1 MLAPVNPWLVKNI
14 CIRSDKTSKR
24 RIIVPTLQIIEP
36 RLLVVHIAT
45 VPQRIQL
52 RKLTGRCKDLAPG
65 IVIVVCA
72 QHTIHGFKAYY
83 VSLQVGD
90 VVVDS
95 PVVDQRERRAVGIIG
110 EVQNVIAHSHPN
122 KLIAV
127 VDVVVGL
134 LGTGTLGTQ
143 AAGLVLHGPVTNIQL
158 DRCAAGT
165 AHIAIGVGDEAA
177 VLGTIAFGGHLHTEG
192 IGGGVTAGAVH
203 KLIGARSLVQPLIGQ
218 VLSLGL
224 YDKGSNVTGSSVV
237 IVRLVDDGVLRIP
250 RALARNRGSQLAR
263 LRGSN
268 MTHEVLGDTTVLA
281 SEVTALNGHIE
292 GFGGFT
298 ADVRPGLALVLTAL
312 PLVSHPVAFCL
323 HGKGGGAAGGA
334 EEVLGLGRDDDRG
347 LLGKSCQL
355 TAILPA
361 KGPAVAVEVAGRIS
375 VAVISDA
382 LAVIRGQQILPI
394 GIFVC
399 VGVGSCS
406 VREGLDISDG
416 IVLVRVAVGI
426 GCFRKAADCA
436 ALRQELSP
444 IIITVNSDAYVNIYL
459 D

>member
-1 MLAPVNPWLVKNI
+1 M
-14 CIRSDKTSKR
+14 
-24 RIIVPTLQIIEP
+24 QIIEP

-45 VPQRIQL
+45 IPQRIQL
-52 RKLTGRCKDLAPG
+52 RKGTITCQDLAPG
-65 IVIVVCA
+65 IVAITRHRGAVA
-72 QHTIHGFKAYY
+72 GFDAYY
-83 VSLQVGD
+83 IALKIGEVIIDLPS
-90 VVVDS
+90 S
-95 PVVDQRERRAVGIIG
+95 DQRQRRSVGIIG
-110 EVQNVIAHSHPN
+110 EVQDVIATGHPN
-122 KLIAV
+122 QLIAAV
-127 VDVVVGL
+127 NVVVGL

-143 AAGLVLHGPVTNIQL
+143 AASLVLHGPVTNIQL

-165 AHIAIGVGDEAA
+165 AHIAIGIGDEAA
-177 VLGTIAFGGHLHTEG
+177 VLGTVAFGGHLHTEG

-203 KLIGARSLVQPLIGQ
+203 KLIGARSLIQPLIGQ

-298 ADVRPGLALVLTAL
+298 ADVRPCLALILAAL

-334 EEVLGLGRDDDRG
+334 EEVLRLGRDDDRG

-382 LAVIRGQQILPI
+382 LAVIRGQQVLPI

-406 VREGLDISDG
+406 VREGLDISDR

-426 GCFRKAADCA
+426 GGFRKAADCA
-436 ALRQELSP
+436 AFRQELSLV
-444 IIITVNSDAYVNIYL
+444 ITAVGTLHPAGIRPKEF
-459 D
+459 

>member
-1 MLAPVNPWLVKNI
+1 M
-14 CIRSDKTSKR
+14 
-24 RIIVPTLQIIEP
+24 QIIEP
-36 RLLVVHIAT
+36 RLLVVHIAAI
-45 VPQRIQL
+45 PQRIQL
-52 RKLTGRCKDLAPG
+52 RKGTITCQDLAPG
-65 IVIVVCA
+65 IVAITRHRGAVA
-72 QHTIHGFKAYY
+72 GFDAYY
-83 VSLQVGD
+83 IALKIGEVIIDLPS
-90 VVVDS
+90 S
-95 PVVDQRERRAVGIIG
+95 DQRQRRSVGIIG
-110 EVQNVIAHSHPN
+110 EFQDVIATGHPN
-122 KLIAV
+122 QLIAV

-134 LGTGTLGTQ
+134 LGAGTLGTQ
-143 AAGLVLHGPVTNIQL
+143 AASLILHGPVTDIQS
-158 DRCAAGT
+158 DRCGPCR
-165 AHIAIGVGDEAA
+165 AHVAVGIGNEAA
-177 VLGTIAFGGHLHTEG
+177 VLGTVALRSHLYADG
-192 IGGGVTAGAVH
+192 IGGCVTAGAINQFICTGG
-203 KLIGARSLVQPLIGQ
+203 LIQPLIGQ

-250 RALARNRGSQLAR
+250 RALAHNRGSQLAS

-298 ADVRPGLALVLTAL
+298 ADVRPCLALILAAL

-382 LAVIRGQQILPI
+382 LAVIRGQQVLPI

-436 ALRQELSP
+436 AFRQELSLV
-444 IIITVNSDAYVNIYL
+444 ITAVGTLHPAGIRPKEF
-459 D
+459 